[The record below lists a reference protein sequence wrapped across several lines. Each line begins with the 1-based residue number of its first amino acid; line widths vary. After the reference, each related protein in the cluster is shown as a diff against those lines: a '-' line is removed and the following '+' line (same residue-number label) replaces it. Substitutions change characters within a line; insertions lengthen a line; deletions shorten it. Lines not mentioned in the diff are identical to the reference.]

1 MSRKYLHAA
10 KCSQMSS
17 PKQGQG
23 SGGDRCTEACA
34 AMIDVTYGLGP
45 KARAA
50 KTPEDVEAIMYDLVG
65 VFPGNALG
73 ARVSHLEN
81 FGVAFPQWLHRW
93 GYDKI
98 ISLKN
103 VHNPSFLT
111 VKEVIDAGHIAVGG
125 FNDYRQLRLAN
136 GGNPFAWN
144 PANEPPAGH
153 VLLIVGYDDNYSGGQ
168 PSVIVHDPLRG
179 YDGQPVD
186 YSFASFVKAGF
197 ADCTQVVPAA
207 GVPALSYAFNSETQP
222 APAPDPQAELAAWRT
237 YGAAVEAALVTLGKL
252 PKPPQ

>member
-1 MSRKYLHAA
+1 MRRKYLHAA

-17 PKQGQG
+17 PKAGTG
-23 SGGDRCTEACA
+23 SGGDRCTEAVA
-34 AMIDVTYGLGP
+34 AMIDVTYQLGP
-45 KARAA
+45 KAKAA
-50 KTPEDVEAIMYDLVG
+50 RTPEDVERIMYDLVG
-65 VFPGNALG
+65 VFPGNAPG
-73 ARVSHLEN
+73 ATVSRLEN
-81 FGVAFPQWLHRW
+81 FGVAFPQWLARW

-111 VKEVIDAGHIAVGG
+111 VQEIIDAGHIAVGG

-186 YSFASFVKAGF
+186 YSFASFQRAGF
-197 ADCTQVVPAA
+197 ADCTQMVPAA
-207 GVPALSYAFNSETQP
+207 GVPPLVYAFNSETQP
-222 APAPDPQAELAAWRT
+222 TPAPDPAAELAALRAFVDSVEKWLI
-237 YGAAVEAALVTLGKL
+237 AA
-252 PKPPQ
+252 PKPPV